1 MINTNTEVCP
11 HLGDE
16 VGGKNHE
23 RFEDWEDENLGLDM
37 KLLRGIYAN
46 GFETPSPIQKKALI
60 SIIKRKDIIA
70 QAQSGTGK
78 TGAFVI
84 GSLEIIDESLKQ
96 TQVII
101 VSPTR
106 ELSRQ
111 NFHVVKAISQF
122 QDITAQLLIGG
133 TSTDDDKELLT
144 NNVPQI
150 VVGCPGRIY
159 DMIRRKYL
167 KTKHIQ
173 FLVLDEAD
181 EMLSAGFKDQIYKIF
196 QFMNNDVQLGLFSAT
211 MPDELSMLTSKFM
224 RNPIKILE
232 KKELLTLQGIAQ
244 FYIALENDEHK
255 YATLK
260 DLFGTLT
267 ISQAIIYCNS
277 IKRVNDLY
285 DAMVHDKFPVA
296 RTHSGLD
303 ESERKKVYDDF
314 KSGTAR
320 VLLSTDLFS
329 RGIDVQQVSIVINF
343 DIPKNVATYLHRI
356 GRSGRWGRKGAGIN
370 FVTRRDMSRIKE
382 IERYYNTEIQEL
394 PENYTNIISR

>member
-16 VGGKNHE
+16 VGGDNHD
-23 RFEDWEDENLGLDM
+23 RFEEWEDENLGLKI

-60 SIIKRKDIIA
+60 PIIKERDIIA

-84 GSLEIIDESLKQ
+84 GSLQLINEDLKQ

-101 VSPTR
+101 ISPTR

-111 NFHVVKAISQF
+111 NYEVAKTISQF
-122 QDITAQLLIGG
+122 QNITPQLLIGG
-133 TSTDDDKELLT
+133 TSTDDDKELLN

-150 VVGCPGRIY
+150 VIGCPGRIY
-159 DMIRRKYL
+159 DMIRRKHL
-167 KTKHIQ
+167 KTKDIKL
-173 FLVLDEAD
+173 LVLDEAD

-211 MPDELSMLTSKFM
+211 MPEELNMLTSKFM

-232 KKELLTLQGIAQ
+232 KRELLTLQGIAQ

-255 YATLK
+255 YVTLK
-260 DLFGTLT
+260 DLFSTLT

-285 DAMVHDKFPVA
+285 DAMTHDKFPVA
-296 RTHSGLD
+296 RTHSGL
-303 ESERKKVYDDF
+303 EEGERKQVYNDF
-314 KSGTAR
+314 KSGVAR

-370 FVTRRDMSRIKE
+370 FVTRRDMSRVKE

-394 PENYTNIISR
+394 PENYTKIISR

>member
-11 HLGDE
+11 HLGEE
-16 VGGKNHE
+16 VGGTNHD
-23 RFEDWEDENLGLDM
+23 RFEDWEDEKLGLDM

-84 GSLEIIDESLKQ
+84 GSLEIINESLKK

-111 NFHVVKAISQF
+111 NFQVVKAISQF
-122 QDITAQLLIGG
+122 QDITPQLLIGG
-133 TSTDDDKELLT
+133 TSTDDDKDLLT

-167 KTKHIQ
+167 KTKDIQ

-232 KKELLTLQGIAQ
+232 KRELLTLQGIAQ

-255 YATLK
+255 YSTLK

-285 DAMVHDKFPVA
+285 DAMLHDKFPVA

-303 ESERKKVYDDF
+303 EGERKKVYEDF

-394 PENYTNIISR
+394 PENYTQIISR